1 MANFET
7 VIVETDLLILGG
19 GMAACGAAV
28 EAAYWAKQNG
38 LKVTLVDKAAVD
50 RSGAVAMGL
59 SAINQYVGLKD
70 GTNTLKDYV
79 DYVRNDLMGV
89 TREDLVANIARHVDS
104 TVHLFEKWGLPIW
117 KDEKGKYVHEG
128 RWQLMINGES
138 YKVIVAEAAKN
149 ALLQSGVGQIFE
161 RVFIVGPIMDGDRCA
176 GAVGFSVRENKFYVF
191 KAKATLVA
199 MGGAV
204 HVFKPRSSGE
214 GMGRAWYPPWNSG
227 SSAYFTIRAGA
238 EMTCQEVRF
247 IPVRFKDAYG
257 PVGAW
262 FLLFKSRATNS
273 QGGDYMVER
282 RPELEKW
289 GPYGRV
295 KPVPANLRNYLGM
308 LDVMD
313 GKGPINMRTE
323 EAIQKIADTYKD
335 DPKAYKKKMKEL
347 ESEAWEDF
355 LDMTISQAILWA
367 STNVQ
372 PEEQSSE
379 IAASEPYFIGS
390 HSGASGA
397 WVSGPEDLQ
406 TDETKAEYFWGYTN
420 MSTVKGLFCAG
431 DASGAS
437 SHKFS
442 SGSHAEGRIAAKSAI
457 KFIVEN
463 NAHATVDPAK
473 VESLKAEILKPL
485 DTYEQ
490 HKNATTDPEIN
501 PNYIKPRMFMFRLQ
515 KIMDEYAGGIS
526 SPIHNQRGLA
536 EQGPGTA
543 GLAQGGLRETRRF
556 QLARTHALLGKHTP
570 HVAGRSARPDH
581 ALPRR
586 DSLARILL
594 PRGQAGSRRREVACL
609 RQLPGSIPRRT
620 PGRCEPGRS
629 CRSSRSPR
637 STNCSEDS
645 AARFGAGDSRGREGT
660 SHPPVARMK
669 QGLSKECPHCGQ
681 PMVRWA
687 NPQWS

>member
-1 MANFET
+1 MAQFKD
-7 VIVETDLLILGG
+7 VVVETDLLIVGG

-38 LKVTLVDKAAVD
+38 LKVALVDKAAVD

-70 GTNTLKDYV
+70 GANTMKDYV
-79 DYVRNDLMGV
+79 DYVRNDLMGI
-89 TREDLVANIARHVDS
+89 TREDLVASIARNVDS

-117 KDEKGKYVHEG
+117 KDEDGAYVHEG

-138 YKVIVAEAAKN
+138 YKVVVAEAAKN
-149 ALLQSGVGQIFE
+149 ALLQDDVGEIFE
-161 RVFIVGPIMDGDRCA
+161 RVFIVGPLMDGDRCA
-176 GAVGFSVRENKFYVF
+176 GAVGFSVRENEFYVF

-204 HVFKPRSSGE
+204 HVFKPRSTGE
-214 GMGRAWYPPWNSG
+214 GLGRAWYPPWNSG
-227 SSAYFTIRAGA
+227 SSAYFTIQAGA

-273 QGGDYMVER
+273 QGGNYMIER
-282 RPELEKW
+282 RPELAKW

-295 KPVPANLRNYLGM
+295 KPVPANLRNWLGM
-308 LDVMD
+308 LDILE
-313 GKGPINMRTE
+313 GKGPIYMRTE
-323 EAIQKIADTYKD
+323 EALGKIAEAYKD
-335 DPKAYKKKMKEL
+335 DPKAYKRKMREL

-367 STNVQ
+367 ATNVQ
-372 PEEQSSE
+372 PEEKSSE

-406 TDETKAEYFWGYTN
+406 TDETKDDYFWGYAH

-437 SHKFS
+437 SHKFT
-442 SGSHAEGRIAAKSAI
+442 SGSHAEGRVAAKAAV

-463 NAHATVDPAK
+463 NTAPQVDDATVAAM
-473 VESLKAEILKPL
+473 KAQILKPL
-485 DTYEQ
+485 DTFEE
-490 HKNATTDPEIN
+490 HKNETTDPDIN
-501 PNYIKPRMFMFRLQ
+501 PNYIQSRMYMFRLQ
-515 KIMDEYAGGIS
+515 KLMDEYAGGIS
-526 SPIHNQRGLA
+526 TQFSTNESSLNRALELLEFLKEDSEKLA
-536 EQGPGTA
+536 A
-543 GLAQGGLRETRRF
+543 GDLHELMRCWESVHRTWQAEAHVRTMLFRQETRWPGYYFRSDKPTIDEEKWTVFANCTYDPKAKSWEMKTRPVYRIF
-556 QLARTHALLGKHTP
+556 Q
-570 HVAGRSARPDH
+570 
-581 ALPRR
+581 
-586 DSLARILL
+586 
-594 PRGQAGSRRREVACL
+594 
-609 RQLPGSIPRRT
+609 
-620 PGRCEPGRS
+620 
-629 CRSSRSPR
+629 
-637 STNCSEDS
+637 
-645 AARFGAGDSRGREGT
+645 
-660 SHPPVARMK
+660 
-669 QGLSKECPHCGQ
+669 
-681 PMVRWA
+681 
-687 NPQWS
+687 

>member
-7 VIVETDLLILGG
+7 VVVETDLLILGG

-28 EAAYWAKQNG
+28 EAAHWARQKG
-38 LKVTLVDKAAVD
+38 LKVTLVDKAAMD

-70 GTNTLKDYV
+70 GTNSVKDYV

-117 KDEKGKYVHEG
+117 KDAEGKYVHEG

-138 YKVIVAEAAKN
+138 YKVVVSEAAKN
-149 ALLQSGVGQIFE
+149 ALLQDGLGQIFE
-161 RVFIVGPIMDGDRCA
+161 RVFIVGPLMDGDRCA
-176 GAVGFSVRENKFYVF
+176 GAVGFSVRENKAYIF
-191 KAKATLVA
+191 KAKATLAA

-227 SSAYFTIRAGA
+227 SSAYFTMKAGA

-262 FLLFKSRATNS
+262 FLLFKSRATNAMD
-273 QGGDYMVER
+273 GNYMVER
-282 RPELEKW
+282 RAELDNW
-289 GPYGRV
+289 LPYGRV

-308 LDVMD
+308 LDIME
-313 GKGPINMRTE
+313 GKGPLFMRTE
-323 EAIQKIADTYKD
+323 EAIQKIADNYKD
-335 DPKAYKKKMKEL
+335 DPKAYKKKMKDL

-355 LDMTISQAILWA
+355 LDMTISQALLWA
-367 STNVQ
+367 GTNTQ
-372 PEEQSSE
+372 PEEKSSE
-379 IAASEPYFIGS
+379 IAPAEPYFIGS

-397 WVSGPEDLQ
+397 WISGPEDLQ
-406 TDETKAEYFWGYTN
+406 SGDSKNEYFWGYTN

-457 KFIVEN
+457 KFILDNKSAPNIEQ
-463 NAHATVDPAK
+463 AMVDA
-473 VESLKAEILKPL
+473 VVAEIVKPL
-485 DTYEQ
+485 ENYET
-490 HKNATTDPEIN
+490 HKDETTDPEVN
-501 PNYIKPRMFMFRLQ
+501 PNYIRPRMFMFRLQ
-515 KIMDEYAGGIS
+515 KIMDEYAGGVS
-526 SPIHNQRGLA
+526 SQFTTNKPQLERALELLEFLKEDSKKLAAPNLHELMRCWENIHRMWQAEAHVRTILFRDETRWPGYYFRADKPKLDEESWHVFANCRYDPATGDWQMKTRPIH
-536 EQGPGTA
+536 
-543 GLAQGGLRETRRF
+543 
-556 QLARTHALLGKHTP
+556 
-570 HVAGRSARPDH
+570 
-581 ALPRR
+581 
-586 DSLARILL
+586 RIF
-594 PRGQAGSRRREVACL
+594 A
-609 RQLPGSIPRRT
+609 
-620 PGRCEPGRS
+620 
-629 CRSSRSPR
+629 
-637 STNCSEDS
+637 
-645 AARFGAGDSRGREGT
+645 
-660 SHPPVARMK
+660 
-669 QGLSKECPHCGQ
+669 
-681 PMVRWA
+681 
-687 NPQWS
+687 

>member
-7 VIVETDLLILGG
+7 VIVDTDLLILGG

-28 EAAYWAKQNG
+28 EAAHWAKQNG
-38 LKVTLVDKAAVD
+38 LKVTLVDKAAMD

-70 GTNTLKDYV
+70 GTNSVKDYV

-117 KDEKGKYVHEG
+117 KDADGKYVHEG

-138 YKVIVAEAAKN
+138 YKVVVSEAAKN
-149 ALLQSGVGQIFE
+149 ALLQDGLGEIFE
-161 RVFIVGPIMDGDRCA
+161 RVFIVGPLMDGDRCA
-176 GAVGFSVRENKFYVF
+176 GAVGFSVRENKIYIF
-191 KAKATLVA
+191 KAKATLAA

-227 SSAYFTIRAGA
+227 SSAYFTMKAGA

-262 FLLFKSRATNS
+262 FLLFKSRATNAMD
-273 QGGDYMVER
+273 GNYMVER
-282 RPELEKW
+282 KAELDNW
-289 GPYGRV
+289 LPYGRV

-308 LDVMD
+308 LDIME
-313 GKGPINMRTE
+313 GKGPLFMRTE

-335 DPKAYKKKMKEL
+335 DPKAYKKKMKDL

-355 LDMTISQAILWA
+355 LDMTISQALLWA
-367 STNVQ
+367 GTNVQ
-372 PEEQSSE
+372 PEEKSSE
-379 IAASEPYFIGS
+379 IAPAEPYFIGS

-406 TDETKAEYFWGYTN
+406 SGESKNEYSWGYTN

-442 SGSHAEGRIAAKSAI
+442 SGSHAEGRIAAKAAI
-457 KFIVEN
+457 KFILDN
-463 NAHATVDPAK
+463 NNVPNVDQAM
-473 VESLKAEILKPL
+473 VDAVVAEILKPL
-485 DTYEQ
+485 EVFET
-490 HKNATTDPEIN
+490 HKDETTDPEIN
-501 PNYIKPRMFMFRLQ
+501 PNYIRPRMFMFRLQ
-515 KIMDEYAGGIS
+515 KIMDEYAGGVS
-526 SPIHNQRGLA
+526 SQFTTNKSQLERALELLEFLKEDSKKLAAPNLHEIMRCWENIHRMWQAEAHVRTVLFRDETRWPGYYFRADKPKMDEDKWHVFANCRFDPGTGAWEMRTRPIH
-536 EQGPGTA
+536 
-543 GLAQGGLRETRRF
+543 
-556 QLARTHALLGKHTP
+556 
-570 HVAGRSARPDH
+570 
-581 ALPRR
+581 
-586 DSLARILL
+586 RIF
-594 PRGQAGSRRREVACL
+594 A
-609 RQLPGSIPRRT
+609 
-620 PGRCEPGRS
+620 
-629 CRSSRSPR
+629 
-637 STNCSEDS
+637 
-645 AARFGAGDSRGREGT
+645 
-660 SHPPVARMK
+660 
-669 QGLSKECPHCGQ
+669 
-681 PMVRWA
+681 
-687 NPQWS
+687 